1 MCELQSTEK
10 RVGMIG
16 HGACHSQM
24 PVYLHGCSHVQ
35 WPSCD
40 RPIWT
45 HTHTHTHTDTTV
57 THSPHV
63 SVWRA
68 RLPNLLKAFFS
79 FFFFCFC
86 IFLFPMRRVCAFFF
100 YHFLFVF
107 VRVESRTI
115 GRRRPTAPRR
125 QRAVD
130 RPLIGRSPGPITDSV
145 IGRSS
150 GTAAPEAA
158 RSPPTAAF
166 DSLHRI
172 VLNSE
177 SKWGIYIYIFFFS

>member
-100 YHFLFVF
+100 LSFSL
-107 VRVESRTI
+107 RVC
-115 GRRRPTAPRR
+115 PRR
-125 QRAVD
+125 VADYRK
-130 RPLIGRSPGPITDSV
+130 
-145 IGRSS
+145 
-150 GTAAPEAA
+150 AAADGAA
-158 RSPPTAAF
+158 ATKSR
-166 DSLHRI
+166 
-172 VLNSE
+172 
-177 SKWGIYIYIFFFS
+177 